1 MFCNRRQKEKRMT
14 PQSYA
19 AELLL
24 HPAATLMNPTN
35 YGQTPCVQQPF
46 NNAHLLIQQQQQA
59 PGHDETSY
67 HY

>member
-1 MFCNRRQKEKRMT
+1 MT

-24 HPAATLMNPTN
+24 HPAATLMNPAN
-35 YGQTPCVQQPF
+35 YGQAPCVQPPF
-46 NNAHLLIQQQQQA
+46 NSAHLLIQQQQQA
-59 PGHDETSY
+59 PGHEENSY